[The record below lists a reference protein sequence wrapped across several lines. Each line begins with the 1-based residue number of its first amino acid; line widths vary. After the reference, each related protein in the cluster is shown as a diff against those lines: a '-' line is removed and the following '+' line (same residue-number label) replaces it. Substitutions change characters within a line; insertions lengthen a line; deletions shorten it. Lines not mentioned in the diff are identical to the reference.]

1 MCVLYMN
8 IGMEETNTK
17 DGERDKRE
25 RKIIIKKRRNRGY
38 KEK

>member
-1 MCVLYMN
+1 MYVYMN
-8 IGMEETNTK
+8 IGMEEANIK

>member
-1 MCVLYMN
+1 MYVYMN
-8 IGMEETNTK
+8 IGMEEANIK
-17 DGERDKRE
+17 DEERDKRE

>member
-1 MCVLYMN
+1 MYVYMN
-8 IGMEETNTK
+8 IGMEETNIK
-17 DGERDKRE
+17 EGERDKRE